1 VPEIY
6 RERLPRHPLLG
17 RHVHLDSR
25 SRAYAVQPGTVAV
38 RSVRHTAH
46 IGILDQGQVGACTGF
61 SATSCA
67 YHEPYATLTSKPWK
81 YAPTAAGAL
90 AWYHENTVEDGF
102 AGTYLPDDT
111 GSDGL
116 TASKVAREAGISTGY
131 QPALDLDS
139 SLAALMT
146 APGITGIPWYQ
157 SMFDVDSSGLV
168 TVDVRSGLAGGHELC
183 VRGRDGRPAG
193 QRHGPA
199 ARRRAELVGR
209 RVGRGRALVPDR
221 GRLVEAAEAGR
232 RRLLLDA
239 CHTACPD
246 AHPGSGR
253 RRDAVGR
260 DEELDRWQPHR
271 RQRQRRPRGQG
282 VGQGQGAGLSLDPL
296 PAERAPPPPGGL
308 TRIVLGVRAGVCA
321 RGRRVPVGQVRPGD
335 VPAAV
340 GQDAHDDVSG
350 LSIPRASVTPPCPD
364 AGVAPAQVN
373 PLHPRTVHVF

>member
-183 VRGRDGRPAG
+183 VDEVVTADRPGNGTGQLLVGGPNSWGAGWGAAGRWYLTAADWWKLRKQDGDVYFWTPATLPAPTPIPAPDADATLWAATKSWTG
-193 QRHGPA
+193 GNHIGANASA
-199 ARRRAELVGR
+199 AR
-209 RVGRGRALVPDR
+209 
-221 GRLVEAAEAGR
+221 
-232 RRLLLDA
+232 
-239 CHTACPD
+239 
-246 AHPGSGR
+246 
-253 RRDAVGR
+253 AVKA
-260 DEELDRWQPHR
+260 W
-271 RQRQRRPRGQG
+271 
-282 VGQGQGAGLSLDPL
+282 AKAKGL
-296 PAERAPPPPGGL
+296 A
-308 TRIVLGVRAGVCA
+308 
-321 RGRRVPVGQVRPGD
+321 
-335 VPAAV
+335 
-340 GQDAHDDVSG
+340 
-350 LSIPRASVTPPCPD
+350 
-364 AGVAPAQVN
+364 
-373 PLHPRTVHVF
+373 